1 MRIGLFGG
9 TFNPI
14 HHGHLRAVLEV
25 KEGFPLD
32 ECYLIPVAVPPHKTT
47 DGMASGDKRLEMI
60 RRAVSGHSG
69 LSACDVELKRSGP
82 SYTIDT
88 VKYLKKSLAEDSQL
102 FLILGIDALLEIETW
117 KSYRELLQTIPFII
131 MARPDTESCSET
143 EHWRTLKEFLR
154 TRISAD
160 YRYRASK
167 ACFSHH
173 QLQPIYTYS
182 VTMLDISSSK
192 IREMIRNGCSARFLV
207 PEKVEALIKSK
218 GLYL

>member
-32 ECYLIPVAVPPHKTT
+32 ECYLIPVAIPPHKTT
-47 DGMASGDKRLEMI
+47 DDMASGDNRLEMI
-60 RRAVSGHSG
+60 REAVSGHSG
-69 LSACDVELKRSGP
+69 LSACDVELNRSGP

-88 VKYLKKSLAEDSQL
+88 VKYLKKSLPEDTLL
-102 FLILGIDALLEIETW
+102 FLILGIDAFLEIDTW
-117 KSYRELLQTIPFII
+117 NSYRELLQTIPFIVI
-131 MARPDTESCSET
+131 ARPDNESCNET
-143 EHWRTLKEFLR
+143 EHWQTLKEFLK
-154 TRISAD
+154 TKISAD
-160 YRYRASK
+160 YCYSESK

-173 QLQPIYTYS
+173 QLQPVFNYS

-192 IREMIRNGCSARFLV
+192 IREMIRNGCSVRFLV
-207 PEKVEALIKSK
+207 PDKVEALINSK